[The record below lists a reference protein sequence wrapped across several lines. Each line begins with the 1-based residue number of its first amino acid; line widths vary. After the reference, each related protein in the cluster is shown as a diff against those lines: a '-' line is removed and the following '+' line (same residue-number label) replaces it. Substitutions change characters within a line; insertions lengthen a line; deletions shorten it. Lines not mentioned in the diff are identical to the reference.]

1 MKKLLYI
8 PVNTKPEQLSTSKT
22 VGREFVKRFMEKNPD
37 YELMELDIC
46 NEYVPEMNYK
56 YIKSR
61 AELVSGAE
69 YDALSPEDKYA
80 VNRINQLCD
89 QFVSADFYVI
99 AAPMWSVMVPS
110 VLIKYIDCIV
120 LNNKAI
126 RISDDEVKGLLGD
139 KERKMLYIQS
149 SGGIYP
155 KIFAGK
161 VNHGL
166 NYLHDIFKFLGVKQ
180 FEKILVEGVDMEDV
194 GKEEAINKA
203 FENIDGVVA
212 NMSSK

>member
-8 PVNTKPEQLSTSKT
+8 PVNTKPEYLSTSKT
-22 VGREFVKRFMEKNPD
+22 VGKEFVNRFLAQNKD
-37 YELMELDIC
+37 YELEELDIC

-61 AELVSGAE
+61 AELVTGPE
-69 YDALSPEDKYA
+69 YDVLVPEEKKA
-80 VNRINQLCD
+80 VDRINQLSD

-110 VLIKYIDCIV
+110 VLIKYIDCII

-126 RISDDEVKGLLGD
+126 QISDEEVKGLLD
-139 KERKMLYIQS
+139 NKERKMLYIQS

-155 KIFAGK
+155 KIFNGK
-161 VNHGL
+161 INHGL
-166 NYLHDIFKFLGVKQ
+166 NYIHDIFKFLGIKQ
-180 FEKILVEGVDMEDV
+180 FEKILVEGVDMNSV
-194 GKEEAINKA
+194 GKDEAINKA
-203 FENIDGVVA
+203 FEAIDGVVE